1 MSNVIAFPEQG
12 SAEWHAERAGRW
24 TGSKFVDVLARAKRA
39 PHEPL
44 KAYYD
49 LIWQVVGERLSGRA
63 SESISAAALKWGHEV
78 EPFAR
83 EAYELDTGNIV
94 TPCGFIRHPQHDYTG
109 ASPDGLIS
117 ADGTLEIKSPIDR
130 VIQLQRWRDGLPEE
144 YRPQIQGQ
152 LWVTGRQWCDFV
164 SFHPELPEQFRFLKI
179 RVTRDDAYI
188 ATLETAVIEA
198 EQAAVDLI
206 AQLQK
211 LAA

>member
-1 MSNVIAFPEQG
+1 MDNPTPAIQG
-12 SAEWHAERAGRW
+12 SEQWHAERAGRW
-24 TGSKFVDVLARAKRA
+24 TGSKFVDVLARAKKA

-49 LIWQVVGERLSGRA
+49 LIWEVVAERLSGRA
-63 SESISAAALKWGHEV
+63 KESISAAALKWGHEV

-83 EAYELDTGNIV
+83 EAYELETGNVVI
-94 TPCGFIRHPQHDYTG
+94 PCGFIRHPQHDFTG
-109 ASPDGLIS
+109 ASPDGLI
-117 ADGTLEIKSPIDR
+117 ATDGSLEIKCPIDR
-130 VIQLQRWRDGLPEE
+130 VVQLQRWRDGLPDE

-164 SFHPELPEQFRFLKI
+164 SYHPELPEQFRFMRI
-179 RVTRDDAYI
+179 RVQRDPEYI
-188 ATLETAVIEA
+188 AALESAVLGA

-206 AQLQK
+206 DQLKK